1 MNKSRFPVMTV
12 FYYTILLLVFEYFIM
27 EAKERNIHNK
37 YISKIEQ
44 LECDIKE
51 RDLKI
56 IEMSKEN
63 FELRINNER
72 DARES
77 N

>member
-1 MNKSRFPVMTV
+1 
-12 FYYTILLLVFEYFIM
+12 M
-27 EAKERNIHNK
+27 EVKERNIHNK
-37 YISKIEQ
+37 YISRIEQ

-63 FELRINNER
+63 FELRINNDR

>member
-12 FYYTILLLVFEYFIM
+12 FCYTILLLVFEYFIM
-27 EAKERNIHNK
+27 EVKERNIHNK

-63 FELRINNER
+63 FELRINSGK
-72 DARES
+72 DL
-77 N
+77 